1 MGNDTVID
9 PDIAGT
15 SSICLCDEYSAEC
28 KPDEDWSCGA
38 GIDNGGNRAKC
49 WILYLS

>member
-15 SSICLCDEYSAEC
+15 SSICLCDEYPAEC
-28 KPDEDWSCGA
+28 KPDEDRSCGT